1 MLFPKIKIF
10 MMMVLSIVIMGNIN
24 VYTALA
30 EENIASGIYE
40 VANDVYHD
48 TEIGM
53 SMARSY
59 LNDTMTVKITKDEVL
74 YTIGFSGTDYMENY
88 RVKVNDVEV
97 PVERVDGDGIVT
109 LKVSATSLSDELK
122 ACIYV
127 GPMGRD
133 VEFGIIPKLETMS
146 LIESIEEES
155 TEETTENSAIEEIQD
170 NEIMPI
176 SENNN
181 TEENNSI
188 SKVILF
194 GGVAILVIGIVCTIM
209 LKRKKYITF
218 FLCEYFAY

>member
-1 MLFPKIKIF
+1 MKIINKIKILI
-10 MMMVLSIVIMGNIN
+10 MIMLSIVVIGNIN
-24 VYTALA
+24 IYTVFA
-30 EENIASGIYE
+30 EEKIPSGIYE
-40 VANDVYHD
+40 VSNEVYHD
-48 TEIGM
+48 NEIGM

-59 LNDTMTVKITKDEVL
+59 LKDTMTMKITKNEVL
-74 YTIGFSGTDYMENY
+74 YTIGFTGTDYMENY
-88 RVKVNDVEV
+88 RMKVNDVEV

-194 GGVAILVIGIVCTIM
+194 GGVAILVICIVCTIM
-209 LKRKKYITF
+209 LKRKK
-218 FLCEYFAY
+218 

>member
-1 MLFPKIKIF
+1 MKIINKIKILI
-10 MMMVLSIVIMGNIN
+10 MIMLSIVVMGNIN
-24 VYTALA
+24 IYTVFA
-30 EENIASGIYE
+30 EEKIASGIYE
-40 VANDVYHD
+40 VSNEVYHD
-48 TEIGM
+48 NEIGM

-59 LNDTMTVKITKDEVL
+59 LKDTMTMKITKNEVL
-74 YTIGFSGTDYMENY
+74 YTIGFTGTDYMENY
-88 RVKVNDVEV
+88 RVKVNNVEV

-155 TEETTENSAIEEIQD
+155 TEETTEKTTEDSVIEEIQD
-170 NEIMPI
+170 NEIMLI

-181 TEENNSI
+181 TEENNSN
-188 SKVILF
+188 KVILF

-209 LKRKKYITF
+209 LKRKK
-218 FLCEYFAY
+218 

>member
-1 MLFPKIKIF
+1 MKIINKIKILI
-10 MMMVLSIVIMGNIN
+10 MIMLSIVVIGNIN
-24 VYTALA
+24 IYTVFA
-30 EENIASGIYE
+30 EEKIASGIYE
-40 VANDVYHD
+40 VSNEVYHD
-48 TEIGM
+48 NEIGM

-59 LNDTMTVKITKDEVL
+59 LKDTMTMKITKNEVL
-74 YTIGFSGTDYMENY
+74 YTIGFTGTDYMENY

-155 TEETTENSAIEEIQD
+155 TEETTENTAIEEIQD

-209 LKRKKYITF
+209 LKRKK
-218 FLCEYFAY
+218 

>member
-1 MLFPKIKIF
+1 MKIINKIKILI
-10 MMMVLSIVIMGNIN
+10 MIMLSIVVMGNIN
-24 VYTALA
+24 IYTVFA
-30 EENIASGIYE
+30 EEKITSGIYE
-40 VANDVYHD
+40 VSNEVYHD

-59 LNDTMTVKITKDEVL
+59 LKDTMTMKITKNEVL
-74 YTIGFSGTDYMENY
+74 YTIGFTGTDYMENY

-209 LKRKKYITF
+209 LKRKK
-218 FLCEYFAY
+218 

>member
-1 MLFPKIKIF
+1 MKIINKIKIF

-59 LNDTMTVKITKDEVL
+59 LKDTMTMKITKNEVL
-74 YTIGFSGTDYMENY
+74 YTIGFTGTDYMENY

-155 TEETTENSAIEEIQD
+155 TEETTENTAIEEIQD

-209 LKRKKYITF
+209 LKRKK
-218 FLCEYFAY
+218 

>member
-1 MLFPKIKIF
+1 MKIINKIKILI
-10 MMMVLSIVIMGNIN
+10 MIMLSIVVMGNIN
-24 VYTALA
+24 IYTVFA
-30 EENIASGIYE
+30 EEKIASGIYE
-40 VANDVYHD
+40 VSNEVYHD

-59 LNDTMTVKITKDEVL
+59 LKDTMTMKITKNEVL
-74 YTIGFSGTDYMENY
+74 YTIGFTGTDYMENY

-170 NEIMPI
+170 NEI
-176 SENNN
+176 
-181 TEENNSI
+181 
-188 SKVILF
+188 V
-194 GGVAILVIGIVCTIM
+194 VLV
-209 LKRKKYITF
+209 K
-218 FLCEYFAY
+218 

>member
-1 MLFPKIKIF
+1 MKIINKIKIF

-88 RVKVNDVEV
+88 RVKVKDVEV

-209 LKRKKYITF
+209 LKRKK
-218 FLCEYFAY
+218 

>member
-1 MLFPKIKIF
+1 MKIINKIKILI
-10 MMMVLSIVIMGNIN
+10 MIMLSIVVIGNIN
-24 VYTALA
+24 IYTVFA
-30 EENIASGIYE
+30 EEKIASGIYE
-40 VANDVYHD
+40 VSNEVYHD
-48 TEIGM
+48 NEIGM

-59 LNDTMTVKITKDEVL
+59 LKDTMTMKITKNEVL
-74 YTIGFSGTDYMENY
+74 YTIGFTGTDYMENY
-88 RVKVNDVEV
+88 RMKVNDVEV

-209 LKRKKYITF
+209 LKRKK
-218 FLCEYFAY
+218 

>member
-1 MLFPKIKIF
+1 MKIINKIKILI
-10 MMMVLSIVIMGNIN
+10 MIMLSIVVMGNIN
-24 VYTALA
+24 IYTVFA
-30 EENIASGIYE
+30 EEKIASGIYE
-40 VANDVYHD
+40 VSNEVYHD

-59 LNDTMTVKITKDEVL
+59 LKDTMTMKITKNEVL
-74 YTIGFSGTDYMENY
+74 YTIGFTGTDYMENY

-155 TEETTENSAIEEIQD
+155 TEETTENTAIEEIQD

-194 GGVAILVIGIVCTIM
+194 GGVAILVICIVCTIM
-209 LKRKKYITF
+209 LKRKK
-218 FLCEYFAY
+218 

>member
-1 MLFPKIKIF
+1 MKIINKIKIF

-133 VEFGIIPKLETMS
+133 VEFGTIPKLETMS

-209 LKRKKYITF
+209 LKRKK
-218 FLCEYFAY
+218 

>member
-1 MLFPKIKIF
+1 MKIINKIKILI
-10 MMMVLSIVIMGNIN
+10 MIMLSIVVMGNIN
-24 VYTALA
+24 IYTVFA
-30 EENIASGIYE
+30 EEKIASGIYE
-40 VANDVYHD
+40 VSNEVYHD

-59 LNDTMTVKITKDEVL
+59 LKDTMTIKITKNEVL
-74 YTIGFSGTDYMENY
+74 YTIGFTGTDYMENY

-155 TEETTENSAIEEIQD
+155 TEETIENTAIEEIQD

-209 LKRKKYITF
+209 LKRKK
-218 FLCEYFAY
+218 

>member
-1 MLFPKIKIF
+1 MKIINKIKILI
-10 MMMVLSIVIMGNIN
+10 MIMLSIVVMGNIN
-24 VYTALA
+24 IYTVFA
-30 EENIASGIYE
+30 EEKIASGIYE
-40 VANDVYHD
+40 VSNEVYHD

-59 LNDTMTVKITKDEVL
+59 LKDTMTMKITKNEVL
-74 YTIGFSGTDYMENY
+74 YTIGFTGTDYMENY
-88 RVKVNDVEV
+88 RMKVNDVEV

-181 TEENNSI
+181 TEENSSI

-209 LKRKKYITF
+209 LKRKK
-218 FLCEYFAY
+218 

>member
-1 MLFPKIKIF
+1 MKIINKIKIF

-97 PVERVDGDGIVT
+97 PVERVDGDGIVA

-209 LKRKKYITF
+209 LKRKK
-218 FLCEYFAY
+218 

>member
-1 MLFPKIKIF
+1 MKIINKIKILI
-10 MMMVLSIVIMGNIN
+10 MIMLSIVVMGNIN
-24 VYTALA
+24 IYTVFA
-30 EENIASGIYE
+30 EEKIASGIYE
-40 VANDVYHD
+40 VSNEVYHD
-48 TEIGM
+48 NEIGM

-59 LNDTMTVKITKDEVL
+59 LKDTMTMKITKNEVL
-74 YTIGFSGTDYMENY
+74 YTIGFTGTDYMENY
-88 RVKVNDVEV
+88 RMKVNDVEV

-133 VEFGIIPKLETMS
+133 VEFGIIPKLETIS

-194 GGVAILVIGIVCTIM
+194 GGVAILVICIVCTIM
-209 LKRKKYITF
+209 LKRKK
-218 FLCEYFAY
+218 

>member
-1 MLFPKIKIF
+1 MKIINKIKIF

-53 SMARSY
+53 SMARRY

-209 LKRKKYITF
+209 LKRKK
-218 FLCEYFAY
+218 

>member
-1 MLFPKIKIF
+1 MKIINKIKIF

-40 VANDVYHD
+40 LANDVYHD

-209 LKRKKYITF
+209 LKRKK
-218 FLCEYFAY
+218 

>member
-1 MLFPKIKIF
+1 MKIINKIKILI
-10 MMMVLSIVIMGNIN
+10 MIMLSIVVMGNIN
-24 VYTALA
+24 IYTVFA
-30 EENIASGIYE
+30 EEKIASGIYE
-40 VANDVYHD
+40 VSNEVYHD

-59 LNDTMTVKITKDEVL
+59 LKDTMTMKITKNEVL
-74 YTIGFSGTDYMENY
+74 YTIGFTGTDYMENY

-188 SKVILF
+188 SKVILS

-209 LKRKKYITF
+209 LKRKK
-218 FLCEYFAY
+218 

>member
-1 MLFPKIKIF
+1 MKIINKIKILI
-10 MMMVLSIVIMGNIN
+10 MIMLSIVVIGNIN
-24 VYTALA
+24 IYTVFA
-30 EENIASGIYE
+30 EENIPSGIYE
-40 VANDVYHD
+40 VSNEVYHD
-48 TEIGM
+48 NEIGM

-59 LNDTMTVKITKDEVL
+59 LKDTMTMKITKNEVL
-74 YTIGFSGTDYMENY
+74 YTIGFTGTDYMENY

-194 GGVAILVIGIVCTIM
+194 GGVAILVICIVCTIM
-209 LKRKKYITF
+209 LKRKK
-218 FLCEYFAY
+218 

>member
-1 MLFPKIKIF
+1 M
-10 MMMVLSIVIMGNIN
+10 
-24 VYTALA
+24 
-30 EENIASGIYE
+30 
-40 VANDVYHD
+40 
-48 TEIGM
+48 
-53 SMARSY
+53 
-59 LNDTMTVKITKDEVL
+59 TMKITKNEVL
-74 YTIGFSGTDYMENY
+74 YTIGFTGTDYMENY

-155 TEETTENSAIEEIQD
+155 TEETTENTAIEEIQD

-209 LKRKKYITF
+209 LKRKK
-218 FLCEYFAY
+218 

>member
-1 MLFPKIKIF
+1 
-10 MMMVLSIVIMGNIN
+10 
-24 VYTALA
+24 
-30 EENIASGIYE
+30 
-40 VANDVYHD
+40 
-48 TEIGM
+48 
-53 SMARSY
+53 
-59 LNDTMTVKITKDEVL
+59 
-74 YTIGFSGTDYMENY
+74 MENY

-209 LKRKKYITF
+209 LKRKK
-218 FLCEYFAY
+218 

>member
-1 MLFPKIKIF
+1 MKIINKIKILI
-10 MMMVLSIVIMGNIN
+10 MIMLSIVVMGNIN
-24 VYTALA
+24 IYTVFA
-30 EENIASGIYE
+30 EEKIASGIYE
-40 VANDVYHD
+40 VSNEVYHD
-48 TEIGM
+48 NEIGM

-59 LNDTMTVKITKDEVL
+59 LKDTMTIKITKNEVL
-74 YTIGFSGTDYMENY
+74 YTIGFTGTDYMENY

-181 TEENNSI
+181 TEENNSN
-188 SKVILF
+188 KVILF

-209 LKRKKYITF
+209 LKRKK
-218 FLCEYFAY
+218 

>member
-1 MLFPKIKIF
+1 MI
-10 MMMVLSIVIMGNIN
+10 MLSIVVMGNIN
-24 VYTALA
+24 IYTVFA
-30 EENIASGIYE
+30 EEKIASGIYE
-40 VANDVYHD
+40 VSNEVYHD

-59 LNDTMTVKITKDEVL
+59 LKDTMTMKITKNEVL
-74 YTIGFSGTDYMENY
+74 YTIGFTGTDYMENY

-155 TEETTENSAIEEIQD
+155 TEETTENTAIEEIQD

-209 LKRKKYITF
+209 LKRKK
-218 FLCEYFAY
+218 

>member
-1 MLFPKIKIF
+1 MKIINKIKILI
-10 MMMVLSIVIMGNIN
+10 MIMLSIVVMGNIN
-24 VYTALA
+24 IYTVFA
-30 EENIASGIYE
+30 EEKIASGIYE
-40 VANDVYHD
+40 VSNEVYHD

-59 LNDTMTVKITKDEVL
+59 LKDTMTMKITKNEVL
-74 YTIGFSGTDYMENY
+74 YTIGFTGTDYMENY

-155 TEETTENSAIEEIQD
+155 TEETTENTAIEEIQD

-194 GGVAILVIGIVCTIM
+194 GGVAILVMGIVCTIM
-209 LKRKKYITF
+209 LKRKK
-218 FLCEYFAY
+218 

>member
-1 MLFPKIKIF
+1 MI
-10 MMMVLSIVIMGNIN
+10 MLSIVVMGNIN
-24 VYTALA
+24 IYTVFA
-30 EENIASGIYE
+30 EEKIASGIYE
-40 VANDVYHD
+40 VSNEVYHD
-48 TEIGM
+48 NEIGM

-59 LNDTMTVKITKDEVL
+59 LKDTMTMKITKNEVL
-74 YTIGFSGTDYMENY
+74 YTIGFTGTDYMENY

-209 LKRKKYITF
+209 LKRKK
-218 FLCEYFAY
+218 

>member
-1 MLFPKIKIF
+1 MKIINKIKILI
-10 MMMVLSIVIMGNIN
+10 MIMLSIVVMGNIN
-24 VYTALA
+24 IYTVFA
-30 EENIASGIYE
+30 EEKIASGIYE
-40 VANDVYHD
+40 VSNEVYHD

-59 LNDTMTVKITKDEVL
+59 LKDTMTMKITKNEVL
-74 YTIGFSGTDYMENY
+74 YTIGFTGTDYMENY

-170 NEIMPI
+170 HEIMLI

-209 LKRKKYITF
+209 LKRKK
-218 FLCEYFAY
+218 

>member
-1 MLFPKIKIF
+1 MKIINKIKIF

-146 LIESIEEES
+146 LIESIEEVS

-209 LKRKKYITF
+209 LKRKK
-218 FLCEYFAY
+218 

>member
-1 MLFPKIKIF
+1 
-10 MMMVLSIVIMGNIN
+10 MGNIN

-209 LKRKKYITF
+209 LKRKK
-218 FLCEYFAY
+218 

>member
-1 MLFPKIKIF
+1 MKIINKIKILI
-10 MMMVLSIVIMGNIN
+10 MIMLSIVVMGNIN
-24 VYTALA
+24 IYTVFA
-30 EENIASGIYE
+30 EEKIASGIYE
-40 VANDVYHD
+40 VSNEVYHD
-48 TEIGM
+48 NEIGM

-59 LNDTMTVKITKDEVL
+59 LKDTMTIKITKNEVL
-74 YTIGFSGTDYMENY
+74 YTIGFTGTDYMENY

-170 NEIMPI
+170 NEIMLI

-209 LKRKKYITF
+209 LKRKK
-218 FLCEYFAY
+218 

>member
-1 MLFPKIKIF
+1 MKIINKIKILI
-10 MMMVLSIVIMGNIN
+10 MIMLSIVVMGNIN
-24 VYTALA
+24 IYTVFA
-30 EENIASGIYE
+30 EEKIASGIYE
-40 VANDVYHD
+40 VSNEVYHD

-59 LNDTMTVKITKDEVL
+59 LKDTMTMKITKNEVL
-74 YTIGFSGTDYMENY
+74 YTVGFTGTDYMENY

-209 LKRKKYITF
+209 LKRKK
-218 FLCEYFAY
+218 

>member
-1 MLFPKIKIF
+1 MKIINEIKIF

-109 LKVSATSLSDELK
+109 LKVSVTSLSDELK

-209 LKRKKYITF
+209 LKRKK
-218 FLCEYFAY
+218 

>member
-1 MLFPKIKIF
+1 MKIINKIKIF

-59 LNDTMTVKITKDEVL
+59 TMTVKITKDEVL

-209 LKRKKYITF
+209 LKRKK
-218 FLCEYFAY
+218 

>member
-1 MLFPKIKIF
+1 MKIINKIKILI
-10 MMMVLSIVIMGNIN
+10 MIMLSIVVMGNIN
-24 VYTALA
+24 IYTVFA
-30 EENIASGIYE
+30 EEKIASGIYE
-40 VANDVYHD
+40 VSNEVYHD

-59 LNDTMTVKITKDEVL
+59 LKDTMTMKITKNEVL
-74 YTIGFSGTDYMENY
+74 YTIGFTGTDYMENY

-155 TEETTENSAIEEIQD
+155 TEETTENRAIEEIQD

-209 LKRKKYITF
+209 LKRKK
-218 FLCEYFAY
+218 

>member
-1 MLFPKIKIF
+1 MKIINKIKIF

-194 GGVAILVIGIVCTIM
+194 GGVAILMIGIVCTIM
-209 LKRKKYITF
+209 LKRKK
-218 FLCEYFAY
+218 

>member
-1 MLFPKIKIF
+1 MKIINKIKILI
-10 MMMVLSIVIMGNIN
+10 MIMLSIVVMGNIN
-24 VYTALA
+24 IYTVFA
-30 EENIASGIYE
+30 EEKIASGIYE
-40 VANDVYHD
+40 VSNEVYHD
-48 TEIGM
+48 NEIGM

-59 LNDTMTVKITKDEVL
+59 LKDTMTMKITKNEVL
-74 YTIGFSGTDYMENY
+74 YTIGFTGTDYMENY

-133 VEFGIIPKLETMS
+133 VGFGIIPKLETMS

-155 TEETTENSAIEEIQD
+155 TEETIENTAIEEIQD

-194 GGVAILVIGIVCTIM
+194 GGVAILVICIVCTIM
-209 LKRKKYITF
+209 LKRKK
-218 FLCEYFAY
+218 

>member
-1 MLFPKIKIF
+1 MKIINKIKIF
-10 MMMVLSIVIMGNIN
+10 MMMVLSAVIMGNIN

-209 LKRKKYITF
+209 LKRNK
-218 FLCEYFAY
+218 

>member
-1 MLFPKIKIF
+1 MKIINKIKIF

-155 TEETTENSAIEEIQD
+155 TEETTENSTIEEIQD

-209 LKRKKYITF
+209 LKRKK
-218 FLCEYFAY
+218 

>member
-1 MLFPKIKIF
+1 MKIINKIKILI
-10 MMMVLSIVIMGNIN
+10 MIMLSIVVMGNIN
-24 VYTALA
+24 IYTVFA
-30 EENIASGIYE
+30 EEKIASGIYE
-40 VANDVYHD
+40 VSNEVYHD

-59 LNDTMTVKITKDEVL
+59 LKDTMTMKITKNEVL
-74 YTIGFSGTDYMENY
+74 YTIGFTGTDYMENY
-88 RVKVNDVEV
+88 RMKVNDVEV

-155 TEETTENSAIEEIQD
+155 TEQTTENSAIEEIQG

-209 LKRKKYITF
+209 LKRKK
-218 FLCEYFAY
+218 

>member
-1 MLFPKIKIF
+1 MKIINKIKILI
-10 MMMVLSIVIMGNIN
+10 MIMLSIVVMGNIN
-24 VYTALA
+24 IYTVFA
-30 EENIASGIYE
+30 EEKIASGIYE
-40 VANDVYHD
+40 VSNDVYHD

-59 LNDTMTVKITKDEVL
+59 LKDTMTMKITKNEVL
-74 YTIGFSGTDYMENY
+74 YTIGFTGTDYMENY

-194 GGVAILVIGIVCTIM
+194 GGVAILVICIVCTIM
-209 LKRKKYITF
+209 LKRKK
-218 FLCEYFAY
+218 

>member
-1 MLFPKIKIF
+1 MKIINEIKIF

-194 GGVAILVIGIVCTIM
+194 GGVAILVICIVCTIM
-209 LKRKKYITF
+209 LKRKK
-218 FLCEYFAY
+218 

>member
-1 MLFPKIKIF
+1 MKIINKIKILI
-10 MMMVLSIVIMGNIN
+10 MIMLSIVVMGNIN
-24 VYTALA
+24 IYTVFA
-30 EENIASGIYE
+30 EEKIASGIYE
-40 VANDVYHD
+40 VSNEVYHD

-59 LNDTMTVKITKDEVL
+59 LKDTMTMKITKNEVL
-74 YTIGFSGTDYMENY
+74 YTIGFTGTDYMENY

-133 VEFGIIPKLETMS
+133 VEFGIIPKLDTMS

-155 TEETTENSAIEEIQD
+155 TEETTENTAIEEIQD

-209 LKRKKYITF
+209 LKRKK
-218 FLCEYFAY
+218 